1 MVTYEIKKSTP
12 VHPFQRHWQFCVGSG
27 HAALALRA
35 DYAAQLR
42 QVHEDL
48 GMERVR
54 FHGIFCDDMH
64 TMHALEDVFPIPME
78 TGVVETSFRQCAAA
92 YDNLLAAGMK
102 PFVELSFMPQHLAK
116 EDVRGMFFY
125 RPNICM
131 PKDDQAWIDYIQ
143 SFVRFLIDRYGQEE
157 VESWYFE
164 VWNEPDLPV
173 VFFHG
178 TREDYFHL
186 YEITAR
192 AIKEVDEKIRVGGPS
207 TSGSK
212 WVKSF
217 VAFCK
222 EHNVPVDFVTT
233 HQYAGDPLGGVSDQG
248 GPESAEETAVD
259 EAMKEQMS
267 NVSPEAV
274 QQMFAN
280 LPKGAILP
288 AIRSFMG
295 DPLERDEV
303 PDNVFRTNA
312 PIVKEQAQG
321 LPVYYT
327 EWNNCATF
335 SAYGNDTRKVAAYD
349 VKTIL
354 ALENV
359 IDGSSIWCFSDIFEE
374 LHPFP
379 EEFHGGFGLMTQS
392 GIKKPVYYALEM
404 LNGVGDM
411 RYDLGEDAIDN
422 EVGMAAF
429 ASDEGT
435 QCILFRQKMKNN
447 PDLPKEEAE
456 ISLEMD
462 AAPRMVYMERIDQEH
477 CNPLKVWEDMGSP
490 QVPNPAQAAV
500 IIEESEM
507 RAEELP
513 FVYEDGKVK
522 MSVALGVNDVY
533 CIRIVK

>member
-1 MVTYEIKKSTP
+1 
-12 VHPFQRHWQFCVGSG
+12 
-27 HAALALRA
+27 
-35 DYAAQLR
+35 
-42 QVHEDL
+42 
-48 GMERVR
+48 
-54 FHGIFCDDMH
+54 
-64 TMHALEDVFPIPME
+64 
-78 TGVVETSFRQCAAA
+78 
-92 YDNLLAAGMK
+92 MK
-102 PFVELSFMPQHLAK
+102 LFVELSFMPQHLAK

-164 VWNEPDLPV
+164 FWNEPDLPV

-280 LPKGAILP
+280 LPRGAILP

-295 DPLERDEV
+295 DPLERDDV

-447 PDLPKEEAE
+447 LDLPKEEAE